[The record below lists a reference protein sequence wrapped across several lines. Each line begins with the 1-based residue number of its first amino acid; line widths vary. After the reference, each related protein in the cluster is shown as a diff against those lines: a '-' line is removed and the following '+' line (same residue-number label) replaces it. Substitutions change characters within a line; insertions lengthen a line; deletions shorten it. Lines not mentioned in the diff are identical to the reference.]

1 MITKLR
7 LAAGVLLLGSVLG
20 CDRSA
25 DESALNSEIINGQGP
40 TATPTIDEGVL
51 KDPAT
56 YTPTAFDRLDFGDED
71 ETGGSGGDL
80 GPTDESP
87 VATAVRDSLRAGL
100 TALFLPDLEG
110 ALELLPPASI
120 AAFTENPDNLDLLF
134 DFQSALS
141 AYNAAV
147 TEATAGTALESNV
160 DIAALLPKLVGPF
173 VTTAKITPISDD
185 VATVTVDMTAFR
197 EAIPA
202 DVDAEMK
209 AAMAEMMAAQSAMG
223 GVAPGGAQ
231 PGGTGRLASPRA
243 AGAAPSG
250 MGAGGMGAGGIPGL
264 DVNTFMSQQ
273 APDEVNIPMRLVDGL
288 WRIDVPFE
296 LNQEQAD
303 WIAEGVG
310 LATQA
315 LTSMQQAVA
324 GLDNPDAQTLMQAMQ
339 QASMSQMM
347 GFMGW
352 IGRAP
357 VVFPELAPLM
367 QGAMPT
373 GP

>member
-1 MITKLR
+1 
-7 LAAGVLLLGSVLG
+7 
-20 CDRSA
+20 
-25 DESALNSEIINGQGP
+25 
-40 TATPTIDEGVL
+40 
-51 KDPAT
+51 
-56 YTPTAFDRLDFGDED
+56 
-71 ETGGSGGDL
+71 
-80 GPTDESP
+80 
-87 VATAVRDSLRAGL
+87 
-100 TALFLPDLEG
+100 
-110 ALELLPPASI
+110 
-120 AAFTENPDNLDLLF
+120 
-134 DFQSALS
+134 
-141 AYNAAV
+141 
-147 TEATAGTALESNV
+147 
-160 DIAALLPKLVGPF
+160 
-173 VTTAKITPISDD
+173 
-185 VATVTVDMTAFR
+185 
-197 EAIPA
+197 
-202 DVDAEMK
+202 
-209 AAMAEMMAAQSAMG
+209 
-223 GVAPGGAQ
+223 
-231 PGGTGRLASPRA
+231 
-243 AGAAPSG
+243 
-250 MGAGGMGAGGIPGL
+250 MGAGGIPGL